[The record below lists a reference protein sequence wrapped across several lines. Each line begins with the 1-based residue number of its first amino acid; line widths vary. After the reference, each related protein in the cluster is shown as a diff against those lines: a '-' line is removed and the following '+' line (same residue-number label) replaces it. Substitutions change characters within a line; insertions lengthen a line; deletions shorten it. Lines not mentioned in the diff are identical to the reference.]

1 MYHGD
6 VATGPTSGPDGLTL
20 VILFFRCL
28 HIQSRLLCVL
38 CAILMCTVFL
48 EQLSDVEKFQ
58 VIKDEKMRVV
68 AEGFGQC
75 SWPDGTHYEGEW
87 HMGLP
92 HGEGTMVFNNGE
104 TYMGEWEKGVR
115 QGFGR
120 WCSGEGHEYCGYWK
134 QGLFHGHGHLQL
146 QGGGGYWGP
155 YQHGQM
161 HGTGFLVWP
170 DGFVMAGQFE
180 NGMRHGNA
188 LEMLNADWITVRAD
202 AIYDRDRLISRQ
214 PADTVKNGAVILDTE
229 GRRAGRLVGGRT
241 VIFEEVKR
249 ARNRGLRAQL
259 HDGGVYVGQVRK
271 KKGRNAH
278 EPSTYSLDGRGHVT
292 YWQGNA
298 DKIDALR
305 SYEGL
310 FCNDQ
315 RHGIGI
321 GRWDEP
327 PHETIYAGAWQ
338 EQSSTV
344 ASSYYYMC
352 LIVLDIT
359 QVLGKRANQA
369 GLASCYGPT
378 ELNTK
383 ANFSTVSPTDLAS

>member
-1 MYHGD
+1 
-6 VATGPTSGPDGLTL
+6 
-20 VILFFRCL
+20 
-28 HIQSRLLCVL
+28 
-38 CAILMCTVFL
+38 MCTVFL

-134 QGLFHGHGHLQL
+134 SGLFHGHGHLQL

-271 KKGRNAH
+271 KKGRNSH

-338 EQSSTV
+338 E
-344 ASSYYYMC
+344 
-352 LIVLDIT
+352 
-359 QVLGKRANQA
+359 GKA
-369 GLASCYGPT
+369 LLWPHPT
-378 ELNTK
+378 TC
-383 ANFSTVSPTDLAS
+383 VS